1 MLNDGWYFNHIWS
14 KAENG
19 TNRLSARLELKRIE
33 AETIPNSLWANPAN
47 EQDRNMNAE

>member
-19 TNRLSARLELKRIE
+19 TNRQSAKRIE
-33 AETIPNSLWANPAN
+33 ADTISSSLLSNPAN